1 MRVCVKYAR
10 VCLCVPGLS
19 SSTVA
24 ASARQGSRHLP
35 AHPTDART
43 RSQLGLRGRLLR
55 LLPLEGVAHLAQ
67 RRLHATNEAAL
78 TRLGSVAAVAAVAAA
93 AAAAAAAAFTA
104 RRLPVLR
111 CWLCGLRF
119 GSRCVR
125 LGCLLLGASLLAL
138 LLRGRP
144 GRGRLL
150 GGLRRAAQPAAA
162 PAHL

>member
-111 CWLCGLRF
+111 CWLCGLR
-119 GSRCVR
+119 S
-125 LGCLLLGASLLAL
+125 
-138 LLRGRP
+138 P
-144 GRGRLL
+144 
-150 GGLRRAAQPAAA
+150 PAAA
-162 PAHL
+162 GREEDEASNPPRSSPIMAIRSTMSKSFASRP